1 MDVKS
6 RRIVSNI
13 PKYVIVKI
21 LSGWYKKCMIEL
33 MVINHY
39 STPQTHVSW
48 DRMGVLLMGRAGCTV
63 LGNILAGLLA
73 NCTLFS
79 LLLVQAL
86 SHTVVLVS
94 QVSVSLNRV
103 VLFN

>member
-1 MDVKS
+1 MVQNQKS
-6 RRIVSNI
+6 
-13 PKYVIVKI
+13 
-21 LSGWYKKCMIEL
+21 MIKL
-33 MVINHY
+33 IVINHY